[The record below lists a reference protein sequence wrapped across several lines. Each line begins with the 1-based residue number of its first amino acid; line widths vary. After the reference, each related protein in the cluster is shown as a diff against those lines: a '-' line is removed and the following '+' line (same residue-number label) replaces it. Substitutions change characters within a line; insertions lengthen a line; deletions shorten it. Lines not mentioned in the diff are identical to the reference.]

1 MNNYIQVYQNAI
13 DPKYC
18 DELIKKFNDNPHQ
31 HSYDKRE
38 EISVSFTEIHLYK
51 HDEWNQDIQAI
62 TQIYIKYLKQY
73 RKEFNIVDAMWPK
86 MVGMEGFR
94 IKKYLPNGRD
104 EFGLHVD
111 SFDKKS
117 SFRFLAFFMYLD
129 DNKEGHTSFPQ
140 LDLKIPCVKGSL
152 LIFPPLWLWLHSGE
166 KPVDKPKYI
175 LGSYLH
181 YGK

>member
-1 MNNYIQVYQNAI
+1 MNNYVQVYHNVI
-13 DPKYC
+13 DPGYC
-18 DELIKKFNDNPHQ
+18 DELIEKFNGNPRQ
-31 HSYDKRE
+31 HDRRE
-38 EISVSFTEIHLYK
+38 EDLVSFTEIHLYK
-51 HDEWNQDIQAI
+51 HSEWEQDVQTI
-62 TQIYIKYLKQY
+62 TQVYIKYLKQY
-73 RKEFNIVDAMWPK
+73 RKEFNIIDAMWPK

-94 IKKYLPNGRD
+94 IKKYLPNDKD
-104 EFGLHVD
+104 EFKPHVD

-117 SFRFLAFFMYLD
+117 SFRFLAFFVYLD
-129 DNKEGHTSFPQ
+129 DNKGGQTSFPQ
-140 LDLKIPCVKGSL
+140 LDLRIPCTKGSL